1 MPKNKFEIKPLKP
14 KEEQKQELTGLPFLT
29 GESPLP
35 NKTKTKN
42 AIDLFLDNKWLD
54 IQYNKRR
61 NEVIEKSDNPT
72 EKLQEIKKLESTGKG
87 ESQDIQ
93 SKLKEQ
99 WLNNDFEPQYI
110 MRSGEPDVQKKR
122 VYRGPQ
128 VGFTDEEVEVPR
140 SQEISDEQ
148 VDVMAEI
155 EKIRPE
161 FEKIYR
167 EKIKYAKPVS
177 KPDREVIDPMSGT
190 PYTIPGDQKSA
201 EDIAKDETLDQL
213 VSEGTLSSKG
223 YNLFEE
229 LFKSAVPI
237 GATDTRREAEL
248 SFQASPIERF
258 MYGGVGMLLGY
269 GGTSTILK
277 APQTFAKV
285 TRGVEKTLA
294 GAKKIDKGFKIGTMD
309 PVKARQV
316 ADVSGRAIS
325 SAQTFGSYSAL
336 DMIGE
341 DLPVSEKVENILG
354 SAFLGVGLGA
364 AGSVSSP
371 FKRIPAEGLVGF
383 TTGILET
390 GDPKEATINALMFMG
405 FGLINR
411 KNIKPN
417 EQRIL
422 YERVAKDVLTYFKPQ
437 IKGLQTRAERDEAR
451 KFIIDSLKKYR
462 NSNPTTEQLRKD
474 IQDVRKN
481 ILYGLQKLSAR
492 RATGEAIR
500 KQTAQEAT
508 RAREPQVKKLKES
521 VEVPVEGEIP
531 SISRDNLVK
540 MSLNDQRKNL
550 QKLGYSE
557 TQVINLGKEDRLNI
571 LANSIKPVNFYEEGQ
586 PELEEIKP
594 VQLEGK
600 EPEVEE
606 IKPKVPVKV
615 TRDKMR
621 EELFGED
628 GTKEPVVEKVEPEIR
643 KPVKEKKPK
652 LKTKKKK
659 KLETKKDVE
668 PKDIKVKKIK
678 PTGKY
683 FADDLMKLD
692 KSKFNRDKDELFDIY
707 KGTSIKDEYGYGD
720 IEDTDGNAQILYK
733 LFDADFHKAT
743 KGLESGKDYP
753 QYLKHYGSSYIVTF
767 NNVYTGYHP
776 NGKKATD
783 ERIKKYK
790 EELDAIEKH
799 LKDIGLEKWAKIWA
813 REITEAPK
821 WTDEAAQKIL
831 KREVKFWVNFDKKL
845 LEKYENIDQ
854 MKTAEINKIYGEELG
869 TGASGMIDYKGGV
882 NPEIMFYPKGNPPF
896 IIKGKPLADRIKEIV
911 KEELGSVKN
920 ALKTIKKE
928 KAKDDKKLK
937 TKKKPR
943 LITISKP
950 TPTPIGKETVEIMK
964 ESGIV
969 PKDAP
974 DELILNIG
982 DKNRKIVPGDFN
994 ALAELSV
1001 GKKIPIEEK
1010 VLKRGSPLNKIVS
1023 HIMKNAKTI
1032 GEAEKL
1038 AVKVQ
1043 GDNIK
1048 YGTVKEFDESIDAN
1062 KIIESLKP
1070 KTKPES
1076 KAPVPVSKYPK
1087 DAKIMLN
1094 PTAEKIMYWIVDG
1107 RGNPLGNKGFSNNI
1121 DATKELLGEGYNKD
1135 LSTKEHNKLLDNV
1148 KVKKLPVDAPKKLD
1162 VVDIN
1167 PKDIKM
1173 DESKFQPREQYN
1185 QSIIDDIAKNYD
1197 PAKWEEPVLWKD
1209 DTGDMYV
1216 VSGHHR
1222 IKGAVEGGISEV
1234 PVKVLPEG
1242 TTLEQARDYAGE
1254 SNVTRTQQS
1263 DFENAS
1269 EVRRRLDRGD
1279 KALDIANIMPGMF
1292 PKAKTD
1298 ASKKSAISNLANLSY
1313 LDSNGKLKQ
1322 NYESTNE
1329 FPRIVSISKFVGGLR
1344 KKHDFLTDRH
1354 EDDIFTHLYTENAI
1368 KGDVDDFYRK
1378 IDNIIERMESLDD
1391 KPASILKELR
1401 KEPQKVNEDAATE
1414 IKDKAKELEK
1424 HIDNL
1429 KRQLDDRRIMD
1440 DLTTDR
1446 IVAIDKKKY
1455 ANEEKTAREY
1465 DKKWQKESNWF
1476 KNLYRLTSK
1485 ELYYTQRGEASMT
1498 SQPGA
1503 ISLSDMDQKHLESIK
1518 QAVKDGKNFR
1528 SDVHNEFQQKA
1539 EIPFELVKSEAFEE
1553 RPYIEYYQE
1562 TVAIVKEQI
1571 KQARQELKIIIES
1584 SNKDDENQTS
1594 IFESMKQYN
1603 IFGGVDRVKTLDTR
1617 QKAELES
1624 IYDELIQINKELEQ
1638 LSNQKKN
1645 KKINTLSYNKQYKEL
1660 QQRKVQAEKQK
1671 DAIIKDTPQ
1680 DKVEQYNLFDSMTKY
1695 HGSPHNFKS
1704 FSTKSIDSGEG
1715 SQMEGWGLYFS
1726 DKKDIAQWYANRLGD
1741 HTTESFKIGDLSLI
1755 TLNENDQAI
1764 FNYDPYLMEKEWYKH
1779 SPMIRHHNKYKDSL
1793 IYAEIIENLFLNEYR
1808 FRNAYLGTFD
1818 NLLHTKEDATIKGVI
1833 LDHLREYKKYADDEL
1848 ATVPTDYEE
1857 QEKNKIRIYDELIK
1871 LVKNDNFEYKLEKN
1885 KNLYTVDIASKS
1897 PNEFRWMDWHEPIDI
1912 TLRDELY
1919 QLLKDIKSGKIKA
1932 PEYLDKKEIDLKE
1945 WEDVLGISEDY
1956 LDEIGEGRQV
1966 YDLLTYLM
1974 KEDIDGTMPLK
1985 PKATSMFLRDYLKLD
2000 GNRYKAMG
2008 ASGGKTG
2015 DVHNYVVFDDKA
2027 ISIKDHSMF
2036 EPSERFPNFTD
2047 IKKPFREN
2055 ATPEQKDLTIQLR
2068 KELSEPNPRGAEDS
2082 GAWSGLGSGYTIRGN
2097 AITKPLREKGF
2108 IDLVGTKV
2116 KTSHDLAMAAQV
2128 LRDPRYETLR
2138 IFYIKDNKVVFQNA
2152 VTNRLPGGVMG
2163 LDDVSGKDLSAV
2175 IREGMSNTKADGYYM
2190 MHNHPTG
2197 SPEPSKADLKYTS
2210 IQDKEVKG
2218 FLGHIIIDSGSY
2230 ATITKSP
2237 EAKGLRVKQI
2247 EFDAYPDDKLLTP
2260 SIEHKWL
2267 GKEIYNTADLAP
2279 VARGLEQN
2287 GFFTLIGLDGYN
2299 RIRGVVDVP
2308 YEFFN
2313 DKVHKMQKTLKEI
2326 SANIGS
2332 MKMISIVDADSGISP
2347 WHLTTLNK
2355 LNVSDSLTDIIVKQN
2370 GKLNSYADHSPR
2382 ALTFGEKGSTLVAE
2396 KKKIDNPRRK
2406 ALARAHILENE
2417 IGLTDDERR
2426 TYKKVITGYDSLGE
2440 ASDTEIASYIDW
2452 LLKRKYGSKPI
2463 RQISAPKK
2471 KTLKELA
2478 AERKQEIDEDRE
2490 TIMQR
2495 ASKVLK
2501 KPIDGLGLYWVYN
2514 RQSMQRTLEKMGDGG
2529 NALLKMFKEADYYH
2543 SSKVKPSEVQMEKLW
2558 KKVPSDEKE
2567 IMKKIIESNGASDLS
2582 EGGQAFL
2589 RFWKD
2594 TTNDIYA
2601 EGKKYINEEL
2611 NFIENYFPLSLK
2623 PEIYNDMSP
2632 QHPRWDEIVDH
2643 VQRVISGRVS
2653 QGDVFSGYSV
2663 SKEETEKYIID
2674 FLDNYRKQG
2683 LRQHFIQQVF
2693 EPTGK
2698 FKHSY
2703 PLELHRDR
2711 IFPEW
2716 AYVNDVMD
2724 IAHAY
2729 IDKSYEAIGYAK
2741 EFGKMDEEY
2750 KYENIDKEL
2759 EVISA
2764 DGYDHKLAANIMG
2777 WSMGLKR
2784 QDIYDETFNRV
2795 ARSTTTFLLTPR
2807 TTLKNLTDL
2816 GKAFSQSGTLNTL
2829 YSIARLYIA
2838 RNKKDRQLA
2847 HDLIGSKYVFAQSL
2861 EKTGIGAKMASFYA
2875 DNVILFTRS
2884 ERSVRETIGFSRVLQ
2899 AEQLLKNYDPSA
2911 TGMMQDHIKR
2921 LFNVVTDGL
2930 DIDKIKR
2937 RGYFTRDEKLRIGNN
2952 AIGQTQPTSTIDK
2965 PYNWASKGFW
2975 TRKSIFQSFSH
2986 RSIRWLKD
2994 FILEETKRGNMFPM
3008 VNLILWRLA
3017 LGYGYK
3023 EASDWLWNKEPE
3035 EEETKMKKAWG
3046 IMLET
3051 GEIGI
3056 IGDLLFAVQH
3066 SGWANP
3072 FISILFGPKYSLMF
3086 ETLMNFGQT
3095 VNRAINDKENPLRP
3109 IKRQAARMT
3118 IKRIPLVG
3126 QKMYDENFGRKK
3138 KKLKTKKAPTKRSK
3152 GRQAVYN

>member
-1 MPKNKFEIKPLKP
+1 MPKKKFEIKPLKP
-14 KEEQKQELTGLPFLT
+14 KKEQKQELTGLPFLT
-29 GESPLP
+29 GEAPLP
-35 NKTKTKN
+35 SKTKTKN
-42 AIDLFLDNKWLD
+42 AIDLFLDNKNLD

-177 KPDREVIDPMSGT
+177 KPDREVIDPMSGI

-557 TQVINLGKEDRLNI
+557 TQVINLGKEDRLEI
-571 LANSIKPVNFYEEGQ
+571 IANSIKPVNFYKDGE

-594 VQLEGK
+594 VKLEGK

-683 FADDLMKLD
+683 FADDLMELD
-692 KSKFNRDKDELFDIY
+692 KSKFNPDKDELFDIY

-743 KGLESGKDYP
+743 KGLEKGKDYP
-753 QYLKHYGSSYIVTF
+753 QYLNHYGSSYIVAF
-767 NNVYTGYHP
+767 NNVYTGYYP
-776 NGKKATD
+776 NGKKASD
-783 ERIKKYK
+783 KDIKKYK

-813 REITEAPK
+813 RGITEAPK

-869 TGASGMIDYKGGV
+869 TGASGDIDYKGGV
-882 NPEIMFYPKGNPPF
+882 NPQIMFRKDGNPPF

-911 KEELGSVKN
+911 KEELGKEKN

-937 TKKKPR
+937 TKEKPKLETKKKV
-943 LITISKP
+943 S
-950 TPTPIGKETVEIMK
+950 
-964 ESGIV
+964 
-969 PKDAP
+969 PKDVTSKEWNQNIQEGIANNDIEIRNGKP
-974 DELILNIG
+974 VWIETDEVVDNNIMPTGELI
-982 DKNRKIVPGDFN
+982 DKSGNVIEPG
-994 ALAELSV
+994 
-1001 GKKIPIEEK
+1001 GKKDIISNVIVGTIPK
-1010 VLKRGSPLNKIVS
+1010 
-1023 HIMKNAKTI
+1023 
-1032 GEAEKL
+1032 
-1038 AVKVQ
+1038 Q
-1043 GDNIK
+1043 
-1048 YGTVKEFDESIDAN
+1048 EF
-1062 KIIESLKP
+1062 
-1070 KTKPES
+1070 
-1076 KAPVPVSKYPK
+1076 
-1087 DAKIMLN
+1087 
-1094 PTAEKIMYWIVDG
+1094 
-1107 RGNPLGNKGFSNNI
+1107 
-1121 DATKELLGEGYNKD
+1121 
-1135 LSTKEHNKLLDNV
+1135 
-1148 KVKKLPVDAPKKLD
+1148 VDAPKKLD

-1263 DFENAS
+1263 DFENAA

-1638 LSNQKKN
+1638 LSNQQKN

-1671 DAIIKDTPQ
+1671 DVIIKDTPQ
-1680 DKVEQYNLFDSMTKY
+1680 DKIEQYNLFDSITKY

-1704 FSTKSIDSGEG
+1704 FSTKEIDSGEG
-1715 SQMEGWGLYFS
+1715 TQNEGWGLYFT
-1726 DKKDIAQWYANRLGD
+1726 DKKEIAQWYAIRLGD
-1741 HTTESFKIGDLSLI
+1741 TTTKKWRMGNLTLIGQDGVGSV
-1755 TLNENDQAI
+1755 

-1793 IYAEIIENLFLNEYR
+1793 IYAEIIEDFLIKEISLKNAALPEKGKLQTEPDKTRTPKDVVKIFIKESITHNERYIV
-1808 FRNAYLGTFD
+1808 D
-1818 NLLHTKEDATIKGVI
+1818 EP
-1833 LDHLREYKKYADDEL
+1833 EYKDG
-1848 ATVPTDYEE
+1848 YE
-1857 QEKNKIRIYDELIK
+1857 NKIRIYNELLK
-1871 LVKNDNFEYKLEKN
+1871 LIEKDDFEFEIFKDKNVYEVE
-1885 KNLYTVDIASKS
+1885 IASKS
-1897 PNEFRWMDWHEPIDI
+1897 PDEFKWMDWDAPLDEQ
-1912 TLRDELY
+1912 LRDDLY
-1919 QLLKDIKSGKIKA
+1919 KVLKDIKSGKIET
-1932 PEYLDKKEIDLKE
+1932 PRYFDKQKLKSPVYME
-1945 WEDVLGISEDY
+1945 MVEDILGISPDY
-1956 LDEIGEGRQV
+1956 FDDIVTGRQI
-1966 YDLLTYLM
+1966 YEFLKADM
-1974 KEDIDGTMPLK
+1974 KPNSGINKDGNAFLDASMPSK
-1985 PKATSMFLRDYLKLD
+1985 EKATSMFLRDYLKLD
-2000 GNRYKAMG
+2000 GNRYKAMN
-2008 ASGGKTG
+2008 KTG
-2015 DVHNYVVFDDKA
+2015 GDTGDIYNYVVFDDKA

-2068 KELSEPNPRGAEDS
+2068 KELSEPNPRGTEDS

-2152 VTNRLPGGVMG
+2152 VTNRLPGTVMG
-2163 LDDVSGKDLSAV
+2163 LGDVSGKDLSAV

-2287 GFFTLIGLDGYN
+2287 GFFTLIGLDGHN

-2611 NFIENYFPLSLK
+2611 NFLENYFPLSLK

-3118 IKRIPLVG
+3118 IKRIPFVG
-3126 QKMYDENFGRKK
+3126 QKIYDENFGRKK